1 MSLPFP
7 PSRDLD
13 LEDLLQLIIG
23 AFALAVPVSF
33 SEEAWQL
40 GENLPTPNLIL
51 VVLLSLGF
59 LSLYTAQS
67 LFQGRIRD
75 RLPSYLLRL
84 CLAYGVTLVVVSL
97 VLLALDKWPLLSA
110 PADALRRTLVVS
122 LPASMGAIIVDGLDK
137 E

>member
-1 MSLPFP
+1 MSLFGTT
-7 PSRDLD
+7 PSDLD

-33 SEEAWQL
+33 SEEAWHL
-40 GENLPTPNLIL
+40 GETLPTLNLLL

-59 LSLYTAQS
+59 LSIYAAQS

-75 RLPSYLLRL
+75 RLPRYLLRL
-84 CLAYGVTLVVVSL
+84 ILAYGITLVVVSL
-97 VLLALDKWPLLSA
+97 VLLALDKWPLLTE

-122 LPASMGAIIVDGLDK
+122 LPASMGAIVVDALDK